1 MKTISLSFVLSAVIL
16 PATLQAQPPV
26 EKEAD
31 TLEEKRPKP
40 NFDEMWKRVD
50 ADGNGFVS
58 EEEFAK
64 LPRLAKLP
72 EEKRKEIFKRLD
84 KDADGKLSRPEM
96 EQMAR
101 GPMARLKE
109 LDIDNSGGIS
119 FEEFKA
125 GEMFKKM
132 PPEKQASIFKRLD
145 SDGDGQ
151 ITPRDKPPHP
161 RKNDDRPDGPPPTPE
176 EIIKRGDKDGDSALS
191 FEEFRKDPHIR
202 RMTEDEQE
210 DRFEEM
216 DKNKDQ
222 KLTKDEF
229 PPQPPHPIKPP
240 EGKPDAEPAP
250 GKPAPPPAPE
260 EPKKP

>member
-1 MKTISLSFVLSAVIL
+1 MKTISLSLVLSAVIL
-16 PATLQAQPPV
+16 PVTLQAQPPV

-31 TLEEKRPKP
+31 TKEEKRPKP
-40 NFDEMWKRVD
+40 NFDEMWKKVD

-84 KDADGKLSRPEM
+84 KDADGKLSRQEM

-109 LDIDNSGGIS
+109 LDTDHSGGIS

-132 PPEKQASIFKRLD
+132 PPEKQANIFKRLD

-151 ITPRDKPPHP
+151 ITPRDKPPRP
-161 RKNDDRPDGPPPTPE
+161 KRNDDRPDGPPPTPE

-202 RMTEDEQE
+202 KMTEDEQE
-210 DRFEEM
+210 DRFEAM

-222 KLTKDEF
+222 KLTKEEL
-229 PPQPPHPIKPP
+229 PPMPPPPDKKP
-240 EGKPDAEPAP
+240 KPDVVPE
-250 GKPAPPPAPE
+250 APPADPAMNP
-260 EPKKP
+260 